1 MGKQLIVISGL
12 ERGRVLTLRDA
23 DVIQLG
29 CSQTLEIVA
38 RFRDPEIARVHCE
51 VQVEGDR
58 VVVTDADTPNG
69 TFLNGKRI
77 AQQQLQP
84 GDVIRIGKTELKFLC
99 QETFHSKPATTPS
112 IDLADTQVK
121 PLSKTEILIEDPP
134 AQLKAAPASNK
145 SKAKAEQL
153 SLLVG
158 REFGRYKIGSV
169 LGTGNW
175 GRVFQARDL
184 RSEAVV
190 ALKVLRPE
198 FGDNPQA
205 MQQFGV
211 ALKTVLPIRHENL
224 ISYIGAGKAGPF
236 PWIAME
242 YIEGKSLTQCIRRM
256 HTTGMQ
262 DWRPT
267 VILAIQT
274 TRALEAAHRHGL
286 RHGNLTPQA
295 ILVRST
301 DKTAKLGG
309 LLLAKA
315 LEDIKEQPACSASD
329 QADDTPYMSP
339 ERTYG
344 TADIDIRSDTYS
356 LGAILYALL
365 TGRPP
370 FEAATPG
377 ETVNQIRN
385 DEPIKPRK
393 YQPQMH
399 ALFEETILK
408 MLAKDRRERPQEP
421 THVLSSLE
429 KVAKWAGIDD
439 KAAAVK

>member
-1 MGKQLIVISGL
+1 
-12 ERGRVLTLRDA
+12 
-23 DVIQLG
+23 
-29 CSQTLEIVA
+29 
-38 RFRDPEIARVHCE
+38 
-51 VQVEGDR
+51 
-58 VVVTDADTPNG
+58 
-69 TFLNGKRI
+69 
-77 AQQQLQP
+77 
-84 GDVIRIGKTELKFLC
+84 
-99 QETFHSKPATTPS
+99 
-112 IDLADTQVK
+112 VK

-134 AQLKAAPASNK
+134 TQLKAAPASNK

-153 SLLVG
+153 HLLVG
-158 REFGRYKIGSV
+158 RTFAHYKIGSV
-169 LGTGNW
+169 LGTGHW

-184 RSEAVV
+184 RSESAV

-242 YIEGKSLTQCIRRM
+242 YIEGKSLTQSIRRM

-267 VILAIQT
+267 VNLAIQIA
-274 TRALEAAHRHGL
+274 RALEAAHRHGL

-295 ILVRST
+295 ILVRGM
-301 DKTAKLGG
+301 DKAAKLGG

-315 LEDIKEQPACSASD
+315 LEDGREQPPSRADD
-329 QADDTPYMSP
+329 QAHDTPYMSP

-344 TADIDIRSDTYS
+344 TADIDIRSDIYS

-365 TGRPP
+365 TGRAP

-377 ETVNQIRN
+377 ETA
-385 DEPIKPRK
+385 
-393 YQPQMH
+393 H
-399 ALFEETILK
+399 
-408 MLAKDRRERPQEP
+408 
-421 THVLSSLE
+421 
-429 KVAKWAGIDD
+429 
-439 KAAAVK
+439 